1 MGRRSTPPLS
11 LTERELNRALLAR
24 QQLLERGTGTIPRTL
39 ERLGGLQTQHAPAGY
54 LGLWSRLEGFRRD
67 DLTRALERRAVVQAW
82 MMRSTIHMAS
92 KADFWRFSAA
102 VRRARRAA
110 WERGFKRTERE
121 ARAAAVK
128 VRRLLADG
136 PRKRSEIVG
145 VLGLDTAIWYGA
157 SLWVDLVRVPP
168 SGTWEFPRADL
179 FAVATD
185 WLGDPPDVTEDEG
198 VDHLTRRYLAAFGPA
213 SRADIASF
221 TGLSPPTVA
230 AALDRIGKRTFLDE
244 RGGELVDVPR
254 APLPDADT
262 SAPVRFLPV
271 FDATLLTQARRTQIL
286 PERYRGRIFSTKTP
300 HSFPTFLV
308 DGQVAGTW
316 RFDGDRIDVEPF
328 ERLAAST
335 LRAMRGEADRLREL
349 FVSP

>member
-1 MGRRSTPPLS
+1 VGRRSTPPRS

-168 SGTWEFPRADL
+168 SGTWEKRRAHL
-179 FAVATD
+179 FQTAERWVGPEAVS
-185 WLGDPPDVTEDEG
+185 VDEAL
-198 VDHLTRRYLAAFGPA
+198 DHLVRRYLAAYGPA
-213 SRADIASF
+213 SPADVARWAGMKPPDVAPALERLALRRFRAED
-221 TGLSPPTVA
+221 
-230 AALDRIGKRTFLDE
+230 
-244 RGGELVDVPR
+244 GGELLDLPR
-254 APLPDADT
+254 APLPHPDT
-262 SAPVRFLPV
+262 PAPVRFLPTW
-271 FDATLLTQARRTQIL
+271 DAVLLVHVRRAGVL
-286 PERYRGRIFSTKTP
+286 PEEHRARV
-300 HSFPTFLV
+300 FPTTMPQSVGTFLV
-308 DGQVAGTW
+308 DGSVAGTW
-316 RFDGDRIDVEPF
+316 RFDDGHIRWEPF
-328 ERLAAST
+328 GRLDRATRREVDEEASRLAAFH
-335 LRAMRGEADRLREL
+335 R
-349 FVSP
+349 